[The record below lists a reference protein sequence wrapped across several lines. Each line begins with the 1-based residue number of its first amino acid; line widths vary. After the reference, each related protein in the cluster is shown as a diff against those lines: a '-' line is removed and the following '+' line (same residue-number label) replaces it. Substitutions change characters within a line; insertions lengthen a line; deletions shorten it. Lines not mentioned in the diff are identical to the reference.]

1 MLAAHL
7 DFLSVSVSLV
17 GGRDLCWNQFSDT
30 SAENSPALL
39 RKDVSHVSVLIN
51 ISGEPEVSTN
61 LLSVAKNFVFTR
73 LKKNFKKT
81 FR

>member
-39 RKDVSHVSVLIN
+39 RKDGHVPVLIN

-61 LLSVAKNFVFTR
+61 LLSVAKNSVLTR

-81 FR
+81 CR